1 MKTTRLITA
10 LAAVI
15 VVSAV
20 GAGSAYGQAE
30 RLSYYPNH
38 KLGSVPKYKRSGP
51 SLVVCKSDSRARIRK
66 QLSGRAER
74 RNLALLKRCDYR
86 DIQAAVNA
94 AENGTR
100 ILVLPGVY
108 REEPS
113 RRVAE
118 PAEAFSGDYQ
128 EYDAPGYQDSGKVR
142 VPSFEYQRKCPN
154 AQNLIAIIGDGPD
167 EDRVCDTRCNLQI
180 QGMGR
185 TRADVLI
192 SGQRTKL
199 NVIRADRADGIYLKN
214 FTVEFSD
221 FNNIYIL
228 ETNGFRMEDIQSRYS
243 REYGFLSFTSDHG
256 LYNRLEAFGAGDS
269 GIYPGSGPEGH

>member
-1 MKTTRLITA
+1 MKTPTRLLTV
-10 LAAVI
+10 LAALTL
-15 VVSAV
+15 VSAI
-20 GAGSAYGQAE
+20 GAGSAYGHAE

-51 SLVVCKSDSRARIRK
+51 ALVVCKSDSRARIRK

-118 PAEAFSGDYQ
+118 PAEACSGDYQ

-167 EDRVCDTRCNLQI
+167 ADRRCDHKCNIQI
-180 QGMGR
+180 EGTGTKPGQ
-185 TRADVLI
+185 VLI
-192 SGQRTKL
+192 
-199 NVIRADRADGIYLKN
+199 DG
-214 FTVEFSD
+214 
-221 FNNIYIL
+221 
-228 ETNGFRMEDIQSRYS
+228 
-243 REYGFLSFTSDHG
+243 
-256 LYNRLEAFGAGDS
+256 
-269 GIYPGSGPEGH
+269 